1 MIAITGA
8 SGLLGNSIAQ
18 RFSDAGIPFYGIKRS
33 TTRLQENQIPMDW
46 KESDILD
53 TISLPHVFKGTD
65 VVIHA
70 AALVSFNPADAEI
83 LYRINVEGTRH
94 VVNACLQAGV
104 PRLLHISSVA
114 ALGRQKGTTTINE
127 NHKWVESG
135 LNSDYAESKYL
146 AELEVFRGQEEGL
159 QIDIINPSV
168 ILAQSDWNRS
178 SSQVF
183 KYIWKQRPFFT
194 KGMINYVDVRDVAEM
209 VFRILHRKSVGDRI
223 IANGGSVDI
232 KDFLSAIAN
241 KFNKKAPWIEV
252 PGALAGVA
260 AKLEYIRSKL
270 TGSAPIISAET
281 VRAAQEKFFY
291 DNKKAIHTL
300 GMQFHTLEETLQW
313 CCDYY
318 LRRVQ

>member
-8 SGLLGNSIAQ
+8 SGLLGNFIAQ
-18 RFSDAGIPFYGIKRS
+18 RLRVAGIPFYGIKRNA
-33 TTRLQENQIPMDW
+33 TRFQDNQLSMDW
-46 KESDILD
+46 KDSDILD
-53 TISLPHVFKGTD
+53 TISLPRAIEGAD
-65 VVIHA
+65 AVIHS

-114 ALGRQKGTTTINE
+114 ALGRQKGTTIINE
-127 NHKWVESG
+127 DHKWVESK

-146 AELEVFRGQEEGL
+146 AELEVFRGKEEGL

-168 ILAQSDWNRS
+168 ILAQSNWDRS

-183 KYIWKQRPFFT
+183 KYIWKQRPFYT

-209 VFRILHRKSVGDRI
+209 VFRILNQKSGGERI
-223 IANGGSVDI
+223 IANGGSSAI
-232 KDFLSAIAN
+232 KDFLTAIAGN
-241 KFNKKAPWIEV
+241 LNRKAPWIEA
-252 PGALAGVA
+252 PGVLAGVA
-260 AKLEYIRSKL
+260 AKLEYVRSKL
-270 TGSAPIISAET
+270 TGSEPIISAES

-291 DNKKAIHTL
+291 DNKKAINEL
-300 GMQFHTLEETLQW
+300 GMQFHPLEETIQW

-318 LRRVQ
+318 LKRVQ